1 MERSKGSGYENEYT
15 ESGFWGKLAR
25 FARVAGREVVEK
37 ALWLYYAA
45 RRPDTP
51 TWAKSIIYSAL
62 GYFILP
68 IDAIPDIIPAVGYA
82 DDLGALAVA
91 IATLTAYINPEVK
104 EQARRKLEEWFGS
117 GVAGKEQ
124 AP

>member
-1 MERSKGSGYENEYT
+1 LRDPSKDSGYENEYT
-15 ESGFWGKLAR
+15 ENGFWGKLGR
-25 FARVAGREVVEK
+25 FARVAGREVVEE

-51 TWAKSIIYSAL
+51 AWAKSIIYSTL

-68 IDAIPDIIPAVGYA
+68 IDAIPDMTPAVGYA

-104 EQARRKLEEWFGS
+104 EQARRKLAEWFGD
-117 GVAGKEQ
+117 GEARKE
-124 AP
+124 